1 MDEVKGLSALKNLVK
16 LDLIENPVCND
27 EGYKREAIFEA
38 IPTLDVLDYMHKS
51 GEEYESDDDEYD
63 DEGLLFGEGGEEEIE
78 QLKAQLSEEQLDELK
93 KRGITPEEYIL
104 GMGDDL
110 FDEEGEEE
118 NEEQDGDKDGDAEK
132 KPE

>member
-1 MDEVKGLSALKNLVK
+1 
-16 LDLIENPVCND
+16 
-27 EGYKREAIFEA
+27 
-38 IPTLDVLDYMHKS
+38 MHKS

-132 KPE
+132 KTE